1 MPVKK
6 LKLDIT
12 SEINVLNSVVPAATS
27 DNQPEMTDLKL
38 PSPRDSATVIQTPL
52 MNLYDSDV
60 SGYECIRQQCQPSMR
75 LKRTIE
81 HYSIRKMTTNHT
93 CINNDQGTI
102 YKMTTNRT
110 NTIYK
115 MTTNHTC
122 INYDQNIM
130 SKRHTRYCNVAA
142 TQLADGHQL

>member
-1 MPVKK
+1 MLVKK
-6 LKLDIT
+6 LKLKIT

-38 PSPRDSATVIQTPL
+38 PSPRDSAIVIQTPL
-52 MNLYDSDV
+52 MNLYESD
-60 SGYECIRQQCQPSMR
+60 
-75 LKRTIE
+75 
-81 HYSIRKMTTNHT
+81 HHSIHKMTTNHT
-93 CINNDQGTI
+93 CTNNDQGTI